1 MKKFQFNLQPV
12 LSLRRQTQ
20 RLKQK
25 EFADVVQEIRRCE
38 RDIMCVL
45 SEREAAQK
53 GLRLAQQRRIEP
65 WQVVFHLK
73 FLNHLDGRLSRLRE
87 ELLALSRKAEKKRL
101 ELVEASK
108 KKKSLEKL
116 RERRKVEYEYEA
128 GREERKMFDEVGGI
142 YKQRARQG

>member
-1 MKKFQFNLQPV
+1 MRKFQFNLQPV
-12 LSLRRQTQ
+12 LSLRRQAQ

-65 WQVVFHLK
+65 RQVVFHLS
-73 FLNHLDGRLSRLRE
+73 FLNHLDGRLNRLRE